1 MKTAFLI
8 VFDDECSF
16 CSYWVDFI
24 IRHDNK
30 KSFFF
35 VGLQT
40 ELGTY
45 LLNRYKLQDI
55 DSIILIDDNSA
66 KIHSKA
72 ILNIL
77 KHMDKPYS
85 FLYHLNVL
93 PIKLLDYVYKLIA
106 STRHSLSNV
115 PDVCV
120 QQRQDNS
127 NRFLYKIEELKE
139 IHDDK

>member
-1 MKTAFLI
+1 MKTTSLI

-16 CSYWVDFI
+16 CSYWVNFI

-45 LLNRYKLQDI
+45 LLDRYKLQDI

-66 KIHSKA
+66 KIHSNA

-77 KHMDKPYS
+77 KNMDRPYS
-85 FLYHLNVL
+85 FLYYFHVL

-139 IHDDK
+139 IQDD